1 LKEINRPLDSMNV
14 LKKIINFVNSETKAV
29 SAKGAKMNY
38 VVSHHSELSVADYQ
52 LLGRMLVDMGSL
64 HKDVGSYDD
73 AKLWF
78 SKARN
83 MQNVD
88 RDLLETIAKEVDDID
103 LIIRNS
109 NQNA

>member
-1 LKEINRPLDSMNV
+1 
-14 LKKIINFVNSETKAV
+14 
-29 SAKGAKMNY
+29 
-38 VVSHHSELSVADYQ
+38 
-52 LLGRMLVDMGSL
+52 MLVDMGSL

-83 MQNVD
+83 MQNID
-88 RDLLETIAKEVDDID
+88 RDLLETIGKELDDID